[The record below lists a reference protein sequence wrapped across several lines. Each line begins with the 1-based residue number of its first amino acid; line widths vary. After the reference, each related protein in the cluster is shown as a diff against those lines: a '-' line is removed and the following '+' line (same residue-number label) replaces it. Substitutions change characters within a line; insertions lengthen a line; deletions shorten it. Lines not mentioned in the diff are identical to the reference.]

1 MSRSDNGFWS
11 KRLFFGQLF
20 VEPLR
25 SASMQLELGPTAA
38 GDVRDWAR
46 FARRL
51 ICEIRVEPDD
61 FQGIASPDLL
71 NAWSA
76 MIDALDSHPASFD
89 QMFRWTGMIDVELA
103 EYLLHGL
110 HRCVHSEAL
119 RSRITDEERARHAP
133 FTLHL
138 IQSFVDGLTAE
149 GSCHLQLVD
158 QIRTTLGQLLDH

>member
-1 MSRSDNGFWS
+1 
-11 KRLFFGQLF
+11 
-20 VEPLR
+20 
-25 SASMQLELGPTAA
+25 MQLELGPTAA

-51 ICEIRVEPDD
+51 ICEIRVEPDG

-71 NAWSA
+71 SAWST
-76 MIDALDSHPASFD
+76 MIDTLDSHPTPTD
-89 QMFRWTGMIDVELA
+89 PMFRWTGKIDVELA

-110 HRCVHSEAL
+110 HRCVHSEEL
-119 RSRITDEERARHAP
+119 QIRITDEERARHAP

-149 GSCHLQLVD
+149 GSCHLHLVD
-158 QIRTTLGQLLDH
+158 QVRSTLGELLDH